1 LAIAENV
8 DRRIIFGYEEYM
20 RLAVYGDQGIA
31 DETTADVGEPVV
43 DDIASGDAGRCAL
56 LTAGVADPTRVRL
69 LNLLAAGELCV
80 CDLVQV
86 LQLPQPTVSR
96 HLAYLRRSGWVQA
109 SRGPRL
115 AHYRLSEPADAMH
128 AGLLHWVRES
138 LPSLPGLAS
147 ERALGETACAERRR
161 IPC

>member
-1 LAIAENV
+1 
-8 DRRIIFGYEEYM
+8 M

-31 DETTADVGEPVV
+31 DEASADAAESAA
-43 DDIASGDAGRCAL
+43 DELASGDAERCAL
-56 LTAGVADPTRVRL
+56 LTAGIADPTRVRL

-115 AHYRLSEPADAMH
+115 AHYRLSEPANAVH
-128 AGLLHWVRES
+128 AGLLQWVRES

-147 ERALGETACAERRR
+147 ERVQGEAACAERRR

>member
-1 LAIAENV
+1 
-8 DRRIIFGYEEYM
+8 M

-31 DETTADVGEPVV
+31 DETSAGVSEPVA
-43 DDIASGDAGRCAL
+43 DELAGADAERCAL
-56 LTAGVADPTRVRL
+56 LTAGIADPTRVRL

-115 AHYRLSEPADAMH
+115 AHYRLSEPASAVH

-138 LPSLPGLAS
+138 LPSLPGLAG
-147 ERALGETACAERRR
+147 ERVQGEAACAERRR